1 MRWTNRVLMRLRSL
15 MRRDRVEHEI
25 DAELRF
31 HLDRQIEENIAGG
44 MTAQDAQRA
53 AMRSVG
59 SLIRIKEECR
69 ESLGLRVLD
78 QCRQDVTY
86 AIRTLTKSRAFTLVA
101 ILTLAPCI
109 GANTALFTIVNDVL
123 LRPLRIPESDRVL
136 LIYNSYPKAGVV
148 RASATAPDY
157 FERKRD

>member
-1 MRWTNRVLMRLRSL
+1 MRYIDRLIIRLRAL
-15 MRRDRVEHEI
+15 IRRRRVEHEM

-31 HLDRQIEENIAGG
+31 HLDRQIEENIAAG
-44 MTAQDAQRA
+44 MTSEDAQRA

-59 SLIRIKEECR
+59 SLVRIKEECR
-69 ESLGLRVLD
+69 ESLGLRLLD

-109 GANTALFTIVNDVL
+109 GANTALFTIVNDV
-123 LRPLRIPESDRVL
+123 
-136 LIYNSYPKAGVV
+136 
-148 RASATAPDY
+148 
-157 FERKRD
+157 